1 MSESEGSAPGSKTL
15 GTIPLKQVRVSRA
28 EMEERAANPMNRLVP
43 YLDLF
48 ERLTDA
54 ELARLAVVAPEV
66 VAELRKQVVQV
77 CHTLER
83 FVDLLPRLTDEELMR
98 LTGATSKTI
107 RFWRL
112 CQPRPSRAASRNSPT
127 PAPMRPT
134 PPPMRP
140 TPAPVMR
147 EEAAV
152 ARAIRSRAETAPHP
166 ILDDPHEATDPR
178 VGKAERP
185 TPAPSQPRNSSTGT
199 HPTIQLSGT
208 PFPGYDYDSEEPVPE
223 ELEVDI
229 PDFTDA

>member
-1 MSESEGSAPGSKTL
+1 MSEGDGSASGGKTL
-15 GTIPLKQVRVSRA
+15 GSIPLKQVRVSRA

-54 ELARLAVVAPEV
+54 ELARLAVVGPEI

-77 CHTLER
+77 CRTLAR
-83 FVDLLPRLTDEELMR
+83 FVDLLPRLGDEELMR

-112 CQPRPSRAASRNSPT
+112 CQPRASRAAVAGRPT
-127 PAPMRPT
+127 PPAMRPT

-140 TPAPVMR
+140 TPPPSS
-147 EEAAV
+147 AV

-166 ILDDPHEATDPR
+166 IVDHSDEGTNPR
-178 VGKAERP
+178 VGNAPKP
-185 TPAPSQPRNSSTGT
+185 TPAPEQPRNSSTGT
-199 HPTIQLSGT
+199 HPAIDLTGA
-208 PFPGYDYDSEEPVPE
+208 PFPGYDYDDKEPVPE

-229 PDFTDA
+229 PELSDA

>member
-15 GTIPLKQVRVSRA
+15 GTIPLKQVRVTRA

-77 CHTLER
+77 CQTLER
-83 FVDLLPRLTDEELMR
+83 FVDLLPRLMDEELMR

-112 CQPRPSRAASRNSPT
+112 CQPRPARAVRNRPTPAPMRPT

-134 PPPMRP
+134 PPPLMR
-140 TPAPVMR
+140 T

-166 ILDDPHEATDPR
+166 IVDDPSDATDPR
-178 VGKAERP
+178 VGTPERP
-185 TPAPSQPRNSSTGT
+185 TPPPSQPRNSSTGT
-199 HPTIQLSGT
+199 HQTIQLSGT
-208 PFPGYDYDSEEPVPE
+208 PFPGYDYDDADPVPE

-229 PDFTDA
+229 PDFTDV